1 MNYNYL
7 CHMKMNSIC
16 KYIMTAAALLIAAV
30 SAYSQDWD
38 LQWNGSAN
46 ALTGSGEYLPFWART
61 GHDGIMPYTSSGLL
75 TLGADLRYGEKEGW
89 NFEVG
94 TNLVGAMASG
104 SHIFPRSAY
113 GFVDRLYVSG
123 SWKMLHL
130 DLGMKPRARELEDI
144 SISGGNVM
152 YSRNARNIPG
162 INAWSDWIWLDKG
175 HRVAFKGNISHY
187 QLIDNR
193 FVDNAMIHNKAISMK
208 FALGSRFDFSLGFEH
223 WAQWGGISPVHG
235 PQPVSAMDY
244 VLIFVAGKGREGAT
258 TSDKINVLGNHLGKE
273 YFRLDY
279 KADAFTLTAQ
289 YDKPFED
296 GSGMKFKNAPDG
308 IWSLQCS
315 LDKRDAFVTDF
326 IYEFISTTWQSGP
339 DHDRPATEEEKAEQ
353 DPSEPTYGK
362 VVLGG
367 GDNYFGNGEYKS
379 GWTNYNRIIGC
390 PLILPQA
397 PGNDGVTKGV
407 ASTRLRG
414 HHFGIKGVAFNKIP
428 YRALATYTKNMGKYK
443 QPETSFFA
451 RYPRQLSLALELEFG
466 EKMHDLPV
474 DFAIGA
480 YADWGQLYQDSV
492 GLTLR
497 VIYGDGR
504 RF

>member
-1 MNYNYL
+1 
-7 CHMKMNSIC
+7 MKMNSIC

-89 NFEVG
+89 NFEAG

-315 LDKRDAFVTDF
+315 FKDREAFVTDV

-339 DHDRPATEEEKAEQ
+339 EHDRPATEEEKAEQ

-367 GDNYFGNGEYKS
+367 GDNYFGNSCYKS

-390 PLILPQA
+390 PLLLPSA
-397 PGNDGVTKGV
+397 PGEDGKTTGM
-407 ASTRLRG
+407 ASSRVRG
-414 HHFGIKGVAFNKIP
+414 HHFGVKGVAFNKIP
-428 YRALATYTKNMGKYK
+428 YKALATYTKNYGRYK
-443 QPETSFFA
+443 QAESSPFA
-451 RYPRQLSLALELEFG
+451 KTPRQISLALELDFTKELL
-466 EKMHDLPV
+466 ELPIH
-474 DFAIGA
+474 FAVGA
-480 YADWGQLYQDSV
+480 YADFGELYQDSI
-492 GLTLR
+492 GLTMR
-497 VIYGDGR
+497 FFCGDSY